1 MTKNIIRQKDNGMLK
16 SLSFLLLKCLI
27 IFYNISQ
34 ETTEFVSLENG
45 GVANATEIKR
55 TDSNQRGGNDED

>member
-34 ETTEFVSLENG
+34 ETTGFVSLENG
-45 GVANATEIKR
+45 GVADATKIKR
-55 TDSNQRGGNDED
+55 INSS

>member
-1 MTKNIIRQKDNGMLK
+1 MSNNSNYMTKNIIRQKDNEILK

-34 ETTEFVSLENG
+34 ETMKFVSLENG
-45 GVANATEIKR
+45 GVADATKIKR
-55 TDSNQRGGNDED
+55 INSN

>member
-34 ETTEFVSLENG
+34 ETTEFVSLEKG

-55 TDSNQRGGNDED
+55 TDSN

>member
-1 MTKNIIRQKDNGMLK
+1 MSNNKRYMTKNIIRQKDNGMLK

-34 ETTEFVSLENG
+34 ETTEFVSLEKG
-45 GVANATEIKR
+45 GVADATEIKR
-55 TDSNQRGGNDED
+55 TDSN